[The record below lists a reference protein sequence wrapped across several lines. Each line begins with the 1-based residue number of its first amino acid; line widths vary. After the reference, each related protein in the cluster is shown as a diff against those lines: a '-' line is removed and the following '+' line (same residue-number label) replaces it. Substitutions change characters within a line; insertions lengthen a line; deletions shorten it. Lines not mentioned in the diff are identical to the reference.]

1 MANMTRDR
9 RGRMKID
16 PVELLEGFPLEDG
29 AVIYAHTLA
38 VVTDEA
44 EIGRLADH
52 NDATAKAVVYSD
64 EHLEMPE
71 EGKAYD
77 FNGLNARSHVDGIN
91 PANFEILSHVTV
103 LLDAVGL
110 TVGNVGDP
118 VYALDDH
125 TVEVSAD
132 PDTEVRPVV
141 GRIDKVFSPTLAFV
155 YIPGLK
161 RQ

>member
-1 MANMTRDR
+1 MAYLKNDR

-16 PVELLEGFPLEDG
+16 PVFLLEGFPLEDG
-29 AVIYAHTLA
+29 AVIYANSLA
-38 VVTDEA
+38 VVTDAA
-44 EIGRLADH
+44 EIGRIEDH
-52 NDATAKAVVYSD
+52 NDATAKAVVFSD
-64 EHLEMPE
+64 ERLQMPE

-91 PANFEILSHVTV
+91 EANFEILSHVTV

-110 TVGNVGDP
+110 TVGNVGDL
-118 VYALDDH
+118 VYAVDDH

-132 PDTEVRPVV
+132 PDTEARPAV